1 MIHFHVCIIV
11 IFIVENGVNDSFAS
25 FFNNKYFFVKTT
37 FFHYSVLQP
46 VVKKLNRY
54 MLRHNL
60 LDVNG
65 SKKEDLD
72 WFGDYDPEELKD
84 LMGLGGKGKVFSLM
98 LQKELDCFF

>member
-1 MIHFHVCIIV
+1 
-11 IFIVENGVNDSFAS
+11 
-25 FFNNKYFFVKTT
+25 
-37 FFHYSVLQP
+37 
-46 VVKKLNRY
+46 